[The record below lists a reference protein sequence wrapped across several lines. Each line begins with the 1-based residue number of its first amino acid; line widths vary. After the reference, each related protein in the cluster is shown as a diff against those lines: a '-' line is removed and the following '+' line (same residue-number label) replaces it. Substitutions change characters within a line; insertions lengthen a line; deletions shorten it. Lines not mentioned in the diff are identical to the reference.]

1 MAVASYAS
9 LPIFFKS
16 PIPEKGQ
23 RGGAKK
29 EQERGKRQQLKR
41 PIKLA
46 RLLLSSRRNE
56 LKRRRM
62 TSPNNACMIRPDPIP
77 SRYKRRMPLPIFKAV
92 RDVFPVL
99 SWILLSPYI
108 LYQQHLV
115 LCDLDTSSCSKS
127 LLDVTVDSELTG
139 SKSSNHEQTGWET
152 GERTL
157 KTKLLGDCDQTAGDA
172 LARKTLGLVDLA
184 QHGIGGLRDNGSSHT
199 SNETRSQVDGGLHS
213 VGGLALV
220 NVSVDGLSDLLVDDE
235 FGHGVWDLLEQDRTE
250 TGVEGTDT
258 LVLQHLAEASN
269 ETIGV
274 CWLRDETD
282 TGGLERAKGDISKTC
297 RGEVDGCAVVGG
309 GLISEQIDGLLLEKL
324 ISSKLECAL
333 EEVTSSGWTET
344 SQQSTSTLLS
354 NNLSESSDQTLV

>member
-1 MAVASYAS
+1 MLRENWCRATY
-9 LPIFFKS
+9 
-16 PIPEKGQ
+16 
-23 RGGAKK
+23 
-29 EQERGKRQQLKR
+29 
-41 PIKLA
+41 
-46 RLLLSSRRNE
+46 
-56 LKRRRM
+56 
-62 TSPNNACMIRPDPIP
+62 
-77 SRYKRRMPLPIFKAV
+77 
-92 RDVFPVL
+92 
-99 SWILLSPYI
+99 
-108 LYQQHLV
+108 
-115 LCDLDTSSCSKS
+115 
-127 LLDVTVDSELTG
+127 

-184 QHGIGGLRDNGSSHT
+184 QHGIGGLRDNGSGHT
-199 SNETRSQVDGGLHS
+199 GNETRSQVDGGLHS

-235 FGHGVWDLLEQDRTE
+235 LGHGVWDPETLLASHLREVRIVNLLLEQDRTE
-250 TGVEGTDT
+250 TSVEGTDT

-274 CWLRDETD
+274 CWLRDEPD
-282 TGGLERAKGDISKTC
+282 TGGLERAKGDISKELSKTC

-354 NNLSESSDQTLV
+354 NNLSESSDQTLVVCGRVELNSCLDATWEIRQ